1 MGAGDQ
7 EKEWQGGLFTV
18 GGVEFAY
25 SVRINRRRKYPCIIV
40 RERGRLE
47 IESPEPMAEK
57 AARRFLT
64 ANEGWII
71 SVFQKKDTS
80 GRFRNGTVTLDGEE
94 VPYYITVNR
103 KRKRIAIT
111 IRDDLAIE
119 IRSPVPLNAA
129 EAEFSIADVSKWI
142 MKTRAKKR
150 VWRENLHSRQYAEG
164 ETIPFQGRL
173 LTIRHTQSEK
183 KISASICRDELW
195 IALPPGS
202 RAEEELLRLRKAV
215 MDCYAEEILPVAMA
229 IAAASAEAIGVA
241 CPRVRF
247 GYQKRRFGSCTPKN
261 GIIINIRIAMA
272 PPPYLEYTIIHEVC
286 HLVERNHQQR
296 FWDLVATLLP
306 TFKGVHDQ
314 LQKEGMQ
321 YCF

>member
-1 MGAGDQ
+1 MMEEGSQ
-7 EKEWQGGLFTV
+7 ERQFLV
-18 GGVEFAY
+18 GGMAITY
-25 SVRINRRRKYPCIIV
+25 SFQVNRRRKYPCIIAK
-40 RERGRLE
+40 ESGKLLLE
-47 IESPEPMAEK
+47 APAPMTEK
-57 AARRFLT
+57 AAKRFLK

-71 SVFQKKDTS
+71 SVFQKDDDNGT
-80 GRFRNGTVTLDGEE
+80 FRNGTVTLDGED
-94 VPYYITVNR
+94 VPYYITVNK

-129 EAEFSIADVSKWI
+129 EAEFSIADVSTWI
-142 MKTRAKKR
+142 RKTRAKKR

-164 ETIPFQGRL
+164 ETIPYQGRL
-173 LTIRHTQSEK
+173 LTIRHTGSGGAL
-183 KISASICRDELW
+183 SASIRGDELW
-195 IALPPGS
+195 IAVPDGISPEGSLPQMREAVMECYAQEIRPF
-202 RAEEELLRLRKAV
+202 AEE
-215 MDCYAEEILPVAMA
+215 

-261 GIIINIRIAMA
+261 GIIINIRVAMA

-306 TFKGVHDQ
+306 AFKGVHDK